1 MTVTPEISFCVKYL
15 LDHGVNSKNFN
26 DIAALIY
33 PYRPQLELTK
43 IKGRMSDSFFNEL
56 ASGLRELWPP
66 GEKDGKYPWRD
77 SQKNIAIRLETL
89 WEERGLKNYSVEQC
103 LAVARKYLAQYEN
116 DTKYMKVL
124 KYFIMKQDSIV
135 RGDGRIKYVN
145 KSIFADMLESQTDFD
160 RIDEEWNDILN
171 GEQMDQGEL
180 I

>member
-1 MTVTPEISFCVKYL
+1 MIVTPEISFCVKYL
-15 LDHGVNSKNFN
+15 LDHGINSINFKEV
-26 DIAALIY
+26 ASSIY
-33 PYRPQLELTK
+33 PYSPQFELTK
-43 IKGRMSDSFFNEL
+43 IKSKMSDTFFDEL

-89 WEERGLKNYSVEQC
+89 WEERGLKDYSVEQC
-103 LAVARKYLAQYEN
+103 LAVARKYLSQYED

-135 RGDGRIKYVN
+135 KSDGRIKYVN
-145 KSIFADMLESQTDFD
+145 KSIFADMLESQSDFD
-160 RIDEEWNDILN
+160 EIDEKWNDILN
-171 GEQMDQGEL
+171 GGTIDQGEL